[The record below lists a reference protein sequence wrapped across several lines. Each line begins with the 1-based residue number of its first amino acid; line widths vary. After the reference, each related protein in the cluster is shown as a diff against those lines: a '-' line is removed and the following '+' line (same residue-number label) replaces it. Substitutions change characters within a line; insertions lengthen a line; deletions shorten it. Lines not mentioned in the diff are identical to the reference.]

1 MAIISDIRAREILDS
16 RGNPTVETDVHLEN
30 GIIGRASVPSGASTG
45 RYEAV
50 EKRDNDEKRFHGKG
64 VLKAIEGIHEDIT
77 NALIGLP
84 VTEQQSIDQILKDLD
99 GEDNK
104 SNLGANAILS
114 VSLAVARAGA
124 KHFGIPLY
132 RYLGGIQG
140 AIMPPTP
147 MMNIINGGA
156 HADNG
161 LDIQEFMIVP
171 LSETDIKTSIR
182 MGSEVFHTLKNLLKA
197 KGFSTNVGD
206 EGGFAPNFKHAKQ
219 ALDFIMEAIEKSG
232 YEPGQDFMIALDA
245 AANEFYLDNQYN
257 LKGENFK
264 TDHQGMIRYYET
276 LVENYPIMSIEDG
289 LFEDDWKGWFDLTS
303 ALGNKVLL
311 VGDDLFV
318 TNVERLYRGILE
330 KTANAILIKPNQIG
344 TLSETLETIALAKD
358 KGFTPVISHRS
369 GETEDTFI
377 ADMAFGL
384 NIPYIKTGSLSRTD
398 RVCKY
403 NQLIR
408 IEEEILT

>member
-1 MAIISDIRAREILDS
+1 MTIIADIRAREILDS
-16 RGNPTVETDVHLEN
+16 RGNPTIETDVYLEN

-64 VLKAIEGIHEDIT
+64 VLKAIEGIHEDIS
-77 NALIGLP
+77 NVLIGLP

-124 KHFGIPLY
+124 KHFGMPLY

-156 HADNG
+156 HADND

-206 EGGFAPNFKHAKQ
+206 EGGFAPKFKHAKQ

-232 YEPGQDFMIALDA
+232 YEPGQDFMIAVDA
-245 AANEFYLDNQYN
+245 AANEFYTNNQYI
-257 LKGENFK
+257 LKGEGFQ
-264 TDHQGMIRYYET
+264 TDSEGMIRYYET

-303 ALGNKVLL
+303 TLGNKVLL

-344 TLSETLETIALAKD
+344 TLSETLETITLAKD
-358 KGFTPVISHRS
+358 KGFTPIVSHRS

-398 RVCKY
+398 RICKY